1 MVRTFFGTDGI
12 RGKVG
17 KGPITPEFMLR
28 LGWALGTVFLKEN
41 TDRVLIG
48 KDTRVSGY
56 MFESALQA
64 GLVSSGMNVSL
75 LGPMPTPAIAYL
87 TRTLNASAGIVISA
101 SHNSYEDNGVKFFSE
116 TGKKLDSSLQE
127 SISEKLNQDY
137 PMLVSSSIGKVTR
150 VNDAA
155 GRYVEFCKNCF
166 PAELNLRGIKI
177 ALDCANGAAYQV
189 APKVFSE
196 LGAEVKSIGISPD
209 GYNINDAV
217 GSTQPDALVALVKEC
232 GADLGI
238 ALDGDGDRLIMV
250 DRAGEILDGDEL
262 LYFIALSKLK
272 TGTLQGGVVGTQMTN
287 LGLEEALS
295 DLGVPF
301 FRAPVGD
308 RHVMEELTK
317 RKWLLGGEASGHI
330 LCLDQTSTGDA
341 IVAALQVLSACS
353 SLQQPL
359 EELRKGIVKYPQ
371 QIVNVPTNGR
381 IEEQNLDRLST
392 IVSQTEQA
400 LGSKGRV
407 VLRASGTEPVVRVM
421 VEGEN
426 SVIVARLAETLACE
440 AEKEFSKMV

>member
-1 MVRTFFGTDGI
+1 MARTFFGTDGI

-41 TDRVLIG
+41 SDRVLIG

-64 GLVSSGMNVSL
+64 GLVSSGMNVAL

-116 TGKKLDSSLQE
+116 AGKKLDSSLEE
-127 SISEKLNQDY
+127 SISERLNQDY
-137 PMLVSSSIGKVTR
+137 PMLVSNSIGKVTR

-155 GRYVEFCKNCF
+155 GRYVEFCKSCF
-166 PAELNLRGIKI
+166 PTELNLRGIKI

-196 LGAEVKSIGISPD
+196 LGAEVKSIGISPN
-209 GYNINDAV
+209 GYNINEAV
-217 GSTQPDALVALVKEC
+217 GSTQPDALVSLVKEF

-250 DRAGEILDGDEL
+250 DRTGEILDGDEL
-262 LYFIALSKLK
+262 LYFIAISKLK

-287 LGLEEALS
+287 LGLQEALA

-317 RKWLLGGEASGHI
+317 RKWLLGGETSGHI

-371 QIVNVPTNGR
+371 QIVNVPTKES
-381 IEEQNLDRLST
+381 IEEHKLDRLST

-400 LGSKGRV
+400 LGDKGRV

-426 SVIVARLAETLACE
+426 STTVARLAAALASE
-440 AEKEFSKMV
+440 AEKEFGKMV